1 MRLHRAAL
9 GALFS
14 LASAAP
20 AFAQG
25 TAPSGPLRGIEV
37 DKIVAV
43 VGKVPILFS
52 QVLEAI
58 NSARANGLT
67 LPPDSA
73 GQVAVAR
80 QILNDMVDQ
89 EVLIAVAHEYKI
101 EVVETDVAPDVDKS
115 IERVRSQ
122 FKNEQEYRTALLS
135 EGYGTPEEYRKRTVE
150 RATRDR
156 LQRIALD
163 SLKAKGR
170 LAPANVTEKE
180 VAEAFEKARGQI
192 QPRPATV
199 AFRQIVVK
207 PLARPASVALA
218 KAKIDSIRAVIE
230 AGTST
235 FEEMAQK
242 FSHDGSAEKGGD
254 LDWARRGAMVAEFDR
269 MMFVMP
275 PGRLSPAFETEF
287 GFHILRVDR
296 VRAAEVRARHILIKP
311 TVDSQDVATARLRAD
326 SALTLWRQ
334 GTPYDSLVARFHDR
348 AEERVIP
355 EGYPRDS
362 LPEAYRNAL
371 RDLSAGAY
379 SAVFALPDRA
389 TGFNKWAAVHVTNV
403 REAGAF
409 TLEEYQER
417 VRQQLREEKSTRR
430 TLDNLRREMYVS
442 LRL

>member
-1 MRLHRAAL
+1 MRLRGGAF
-9 GALFS
+9 GALL
-14 LASAAP
+14 LAVGAVP

-25 TAPSGPLRGIEV
+25 TVPAGPLRQVEV

-52 QVLEAI
+52 EVLEAI
-58 NSARANGLT
+58 NIARANGLT

-80 QILNDMVDQ
+80 QILSDMVDQ

-101 EVVETDVAPDVDKS
+101 EVSETDVAPEVDKS

-122 FKNEQEYRTALLS
+122 FKTEQEFRTALLS
-135 EGYGTPEEYRKRTVE
+135 EGYGTPEEYRKRTVD

-156 LQRIALD
+156 LQRLALD

-192 QPRPATV
+192 QPRPAMV

-207 PLARPASVALA
+207 PLARPASVAVA

-242 FSHDGSAEKGGD
+242 FSQDGSAEKGGD
-254 LDWARRGAMVAEFDR
+254 LDWARRGAMVPEFDR
-269 MMFVMP
+269 VMFAMP
-275 PGRLSPAFETEF
+275 PGRVSLAFETDF

-311 TVDSQDVATARLRAD
+311 AVDSEDVATARLRAD
-326 SALTLWRQ
+326 SVLALWR
-334 GTPYDSLVARFHDR
+334 GGMTYDSLVARFHDK

-362 LPEAYRNAL
+362 LPESYRTAL
-371 RDLSAGAY
+371 RDVPAGAY
-379 SAVFALPDRA
+379 SAVFALPDRS
-389 TGFNKWAAVHVTNV
+389 TGLNKWAVAHVTTT

-417 VRQQLREEKSTRR
+417 VRNQLREEKSTRR